1 MVRVERRRLLTHAA
15 TLMSICKRQTA
26 QVFGL
31 HTFWKRM
38 FIMTTSLVDENWQ
51 HTRERLSL
59 PVPSIRCTMPIS
71 PSTREIASRSDTF
84 LFRHSQHRAIHLVIP
99 AIFSV
104 RRGERFP
111 RHSSV
116 GAVCLQPMQ
125 AELICWVKG

>member
-1 MVRVERRRLLTHAA
+1 MVRVERRRSLTHAA

-31 HTFWKRM
+31 RTFWKRM
-38 FIMTTSLVDENWQ
+38 FIMTTSLVDANWQ

-59 PVPSIRCTMPIS
+59 PVPLIRCSMPIS
-71 PSTREIASRSDTF
+71 PFTRESAFWSDIF
-84 LFRHSQHRAIHLVIP
+84 LFRHSQHRDIHQGIP
-99 AIFSV
+99 AICSV

-111 RHSSV
+111 GHSSV

-125 AELICWVKG
+125 AERICWVKG